1 MATLCDLRVPQSLLY
16 KMTAAE
22 IVAHCVFS
30 PAINYQ
36 LSAQLPL
43 RG

>member
-1 MATLCDLRVPQSLLY
+1 MATLCDLVLEVL
-16 KMTAAE
+16 
-22 IVAHCVFS
+22 FS